1 MPGVGW
7 RDERS
12 SSDPLDELPVLSG
25 LQIVVVLAHVLGLA
39 QHGVAGAGE
48 VVAVLVLEVDLPV
61 ASRQSPVE
69 WWG

>member
-1 MPGVGW
+1 MPGIRW

-48 VVAVLVLEVDLPV
+48 VVAVLDAIVTEAAPREG
-61 ASRQSPVE
+61 AHPE
-69 WWG
+69 G